1 MKKDQVQVGKVY
13 AAKVSGA
20 VVPVRITAEK
30 WQGDRHVGW
39 VGTNVRTGKTVRI
52 KTAQRLRNEVGPTPP
67 TPPGDG
73 RAEAPAPEAAADA
86 PAPESTPAAEA
97 AQAPTSATGA
107 NKGGGAGPAPKAE
120 GKPAGAPKAHPAKP
134 DAPKRLSA
142 IDAAAKVLAE
152 AGRPMK
158 AREMIQAME
167 AQGLWRSPGGRTPAA
182 TLYAAIIREIAARKK
197 QARFRKTAR
206 GTFEAAEHASAGAE
220 AGAGK
225 GE

>member
-73 RAEAPAPEAAADA
+73 RAGASAPEAAA
-86 PAPESTPAAEA
+86 
-97 AQAPTSATGA
+97 ATGA
-107 NKGGGAGPAPKAE
+107 AHAAASANGAARKGGGAGPAPKAE